1 MKNSF
6 KIALILALFSAFQT
20 PLVTAVQ
27 FKDMVFKAGHPS
39 LQNWILPEVPMPK
52 DNISTQASI
61 FLGKALFFDNRLS
74 GDGNMSCATCHSPI
88 LGWSDGLPTAKGN
101 KSKVLGR
108 ASPVITNTAFNS
120 LQMWDGR
127 KKTLEDQA
135 MGPMMSNDEMAMN
148 LPVLMAFMKNNK
160 DYAGMFAKAYPG
172 QGINETTMAKALAS
186 FERTIVSNNSPF
198 DKWIKGDKN
207 AMSTQQIRG
216 FKLFSNPDKGNCEVC
231 HSAPNF
237 TDDGFNN
244 IGLASFGNDKADMGR
259 YAQRPL
265 GLMKGAFKT
274 PTLRDIT
281 LSAPYFH
288 DGSSNTLVE
297 VVEHYRKG
305 GIVKGNLSPNLKA
318 LTLSQGEMSD
328 IVAFMEALTT
338 PPEPF
343 TLPIIPLTH

>member
-1 MKNSF
+1 
-6 KIALILALFSAFQT
+6 
-20 PLVTAVQ
+20 
-27 FKDMVFKAGHPS
+27 
-39 LQNWILPEVPMPK
+39 
-52 DNISTQASI
+52 
-61 FLGKALFFDNRLS
+61 
-74 GDGNMSCATCHSPI
+74 
-88 LGWSDGLPTAKGN
+88 
-101 KSKVLGR
+101 
-108 ASPVITNTAFNS
+108 
-120 LQMWDGR
+120 MWDGR

-160 DYAGMFAKAYPG
+160 QYAAMFTKAYSG

-207 AMSTQQIRG
+207 AITTQQIRG